1 MLVEIKVLER
11 EGGDTSGL
19 WAEFRALRAKAKRE
33 SRRAKAAYWKSRNQ
47 NLKDL
52 ASDPTR
58 TKQFWNVLLQTA
70 ARDCADAIELYRD
83 FLVRRVYD
91 GLMNDSKGRGSSKN
105 GALFL
110 ENLALEANWP
120 GPLKKPAAKKF
131 VNEFVASRPVSELA
145 DGFKEMS
152 TLRNM
157 SNWVEKE
164 RFGLPEYLLR
174 ACPASLR
181 EGRRLKTKFRLG
193 CHDLRSSSS
202 RTQLVRNAQCPC
214 CASRESETIQH
225 TLFQCEAFEEEREA
239 FLARLYSVCPPA
251 RQLADEGRCRLV
263 MGDELPREIENP
275 LYRSLIAISRL
286 RLGIL
291 TEQGEGS

>member
-1 MLVEIKVLER
+1 MNIIYRRLLGVEAKTASVAVWHELGVASVATRINAAALK
-11 EGGDTSGL
+11 
-19 WAEFRALRAKAKRE
+19 FRNNIL
-33 SRRAKAAYWKSRNQ
+33 S
-47 NLKDL
+47 L
-52 ASDPTR
+52 DP
-58 TKQFWNVLLQTA
+58 
-70 ARDCADAIELYRD
+70 RD

-131 VNEFVASRPVSELA
+131 VNEFVASRRVSELA

-174 ACPASLR
+174 TCPGSLR

-214 CASRESETIQH
+214 CESRESETIQH
-225 TLFQCEAFEEEREA
+225 TLFECEAFEEERKV
-239 FLARLYSVCPPA
+239 FLSRLYSVCPLA
-251 RQLADEGRCRLV
+251 RQLNDEYRCRLV
-263 MGDELPREIENP
+263 MGDKLPREIENP
-275 LYRSLIAISRL
+275 LYRYLIAISRL

-291 TEQGEGS
+291 TERGEGS